1 MKSKINAEKIIELI
15 KSRNGIETKQI
26 CDLMNITIGQWQLAQ
41 PYVKS
46 HCYRLTKKW
55 YMTVVDVVPPRIRK
69 SPTATIVYRMM
80 PVSQMGLKER
90 LGMHKDSVWRALTLL
105 KKHNLIHITGY
116 ETSSTTLYP
125 IYAVGYGLD
134 ATRPCRKELANERSK
149 RYKNKNIE
157 MVREKH
163 RAYRAKNR
171 EELREKSQARY
182 AENADAINTIARLRR
197 AVSKEVV
204 ENPQISQVATVW
216 RKVTPWVQSGLQT

>member
-15 KSRNGIETKQI
+15 KSRNGIETKKI

-55 YMTVVDVVPPRIRK
+55 YMTVMDVVPPRIRK

-116 ETSSTTLYP
+116 ETSNTTLYP

-134 ATRPCRKELANERSK
+134 ATRPCSKELANERSL
-149 RYKNKNIE
+149 RYKHKNIG
-157 MVREKH
+157 MILEKNSV
-163 RAYRAKNR
+163 YRAKNR
-171 EELREKSQARY
+171 DELRAKSRARY
-182 AENADAINTIARLRR
+182 AAKADSINTIARLKR
-197 AVSKEVV
+197 AISKDVPQVS
-204 ENPQISQVATVW
+204 QITQVATVW
-216 RKVTPWVQSGLQT
+216 RKVMPWVQSGLQT